1 MLLNRLNVDN
11 IYIEYGI
18 NIIRKKIKEYSKP
31 KLRENNYIKRH
42 L

>member
-18 NIIRKKIKEYSKP
+18 NIIRKKIKKYSKT
-31 KLRENNYIKRH
+31 KTKRKQ
-42 L
+42 LY